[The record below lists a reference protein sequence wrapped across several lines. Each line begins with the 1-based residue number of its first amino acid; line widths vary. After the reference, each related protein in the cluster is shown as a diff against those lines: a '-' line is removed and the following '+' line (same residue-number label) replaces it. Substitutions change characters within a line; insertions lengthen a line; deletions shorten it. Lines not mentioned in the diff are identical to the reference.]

1 MRSLMAIGFA
11 LLLVILLGNP
21 ASAKDSQKTYVTGK
35 LLDLTV
41 QPVDKGT
48 AIIGN
53 IAAPIRGISYLF
65 QIQVGDLVYFAQY
78 TAGTHAD
85 RPHWIVNDAIDLRFE
100 KEKIFL
106 KRPDGKEVEVWLAKT
121 VRVSTSGQPS
131 LPASSVDVPKSDPS
145 SDQPLELGQALQEVR
160 TLLPKWRA
168 TLSSVDVE
176 SLSIQYK
183 EGKQLEFL
191 KSQAAEGLDRIDK
204 TARSVEKEVTA
215 QNSAQLLLDM
225 HYAAENATE
234 LGTAFLWA
242 ATIKEFGTPTSV
254 QDSAKAVLDMSND
267 MVMEEKKTEVPV
279 MNLLAARDALLEVCK
294 AKLAQ

>member
-78 TAGTHAD
+78 TAGAIAD

-106 KRPDGKEVEVWLAKT
+106 QRPDGKEVEVWLAKT
-121 VRVSTSGQPS
+121 V
-131 LPASSVDVPKSDPS
+131 
-145 SDQPLELGQALQEVR
+145 
-160 TLLPKWRA
+160 
-168 TLSSVDVE
+168 
-176 SLSIQYK
+176 
-183 EGKQLEFL
+183 
-191 KSQAAEGLDRIDK
+191 
-204 TARSVEKEVTA
+204 
-215 QNSAQLLLDM
+215 
-225 HYAAENATE
+225 
-234 LGTAFLWA
+234 
-242 ATIKEFGTPTSV
+242 
-254 QDSAKAVLDMSND
+254 
-267 MVMEEKKTEVPV
+267 
-279 MNLLAARDALLEVCK
+279 
-294 AKLAQ
+294 